1 MTKEQDAFGMRPTD
15 EVTPPVTPGSRNI
28 VEAHGIKHPR
38 PRAATRNDAPDKS
51 GGDRFGAAGAALWR
65 AVVVDYE
72 LDSTESE
79 ILALACRALDRA
91 ARARAAVER
100 DGEFVTGRYGD
111 LKAHPGMLVVRDAE
125 SAALRALRSL
135 HLSGIDLTLSQL
147 RAPKR

>member
-1 MTKEQDAFGMRPTD
+1 MKDEQESFGMRPTD
-15 EVTPPVTPGSRNI
+15 EVTPPVTPGERNI
-28 VEAHGIKHPR
+28 VAAHGIEHPR
-38 PRAATRNDAPDKS
+38 IAGDARNTVPDKS

-100 DGEFVTGRYGD
+100 DGEFIAGRYGD